1 MRQYYKGFS
10 FCQNE
15 INKFEEI
22 SSVSILKILTDS
34 KINKATGMDNPRGR
48 FLKDG
53 SNTLC
58 TPIAKITIFT

>member
-22 SSVSILKILTDS
+22 SSVSILKILTES
-34 KINKATGMDNPRGR
+34 KMNKATGMDNLRGR